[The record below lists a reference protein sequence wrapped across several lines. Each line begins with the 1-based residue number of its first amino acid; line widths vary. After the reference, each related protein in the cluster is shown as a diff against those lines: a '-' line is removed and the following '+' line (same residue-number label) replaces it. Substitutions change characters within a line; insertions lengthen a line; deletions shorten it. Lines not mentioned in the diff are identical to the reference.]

1 MVYFDMNSEG
11 DDRLRITAVAIVD
24 DKIQSRF
31 ETYGADEECIKKFAE
46 FLQDNGAFSGIRKTE
61 LKEVRMFNAISL
73 NSGSICLALLN
84 LYIGAVCLDMN
95 VQYDIDL
102 YSYIIERYSYLD
114 ICVDEVFDYFKVAN
128 KSVDGLHELSKKI
141 FEGGNVLILKEY
153 GYLENICKN
162 IKGIQ
167 KRSAFPGFFAS
178 NLSLD
183 LARLYINDI
192 QLFTEMFKMSV
203 EVTAES
209 KKEEFALILRMAEK
223 ELERIGKA
231 EDFTEKALEICPE
244 LKKFYPTQLTCNILD
259 GENRIGANLIEISYK
274 NTKILVE
281 CGEELEPSER
291 GEKIRKEILTKR
303 YNACVVTHSH
313 PDHSGLIE
321 QISKKTEVFIG
332 EKAKVFLPKIVREN
346 KHVKSYGKKFAIGQI
361 NITPYLCD
369 HSSYDSYMLSFEA
382 GGKTV
387 LYTGD
392 FRGTGRKNYD
402 KLLMRLPE
410 NIDTLICEH
419 TNDYDGESYTEEI
432 IERKLAEYMSGDK
445 DVYVLCAVSNIDRIV
460 SVYKAC
466 NRSKRKLWVDLAQA
480 KILNDIGGSIPHPR
494 SHKNISVF
502 DKSMKKL
509 YDSSAPL
516 TVLVRAS
523 MADCCAELM
532 KARGNSVLIY
542 SMWSGYLKGEHAKED
557 IVKFTEK
564 AKIANADIKTLHIS
578 GHASN
583 SEIKRLIEKV
593 KPENV
598 VYVHNKP
605 LIDNSTDC
613 REVE

>member
-1 MVYFDMNSEG
+1 M
-11 DDRLRITAVAIVD
+11 
-24 DKIQSRF
+24 
-31 ETYGADEECIKKFAE
+31 
-46 FLQDNGAFSGIRKTE
+46 
-61 LKEVRMFNAISL
+61 
-73 NSGSICLALLN
+73 
-84 LYIGAVCLDMN
+84 
-95 VQYDIDL
+95 
-102 YSYIIERYSYLD
+102 
-114 ICVDEVFDYFKVAN
+114 
-128 KSVDGLHELSKKI
+128 
-141 FEGGNVLILKEY
+141 
-153 GYLENICKN
+153 
-162 IKGIQ
+162 
-167 KRSAFPGFFAS
+167 
-178 NLSLD
+178 
-183 LARLYINDI
+183 
-192 QLFTEMFKMSV
+192 
-203 EVTAES
+203 
-209 KKEEFALILRMAEK
+209 
-223 ELERIGKA
+223 
-231 EDFTEKALEICPE
+231 
-244 LKKFYPTQLTCNILD
+244 
-259 GENRIGANLIEISYK
+259 
-274 NTKILVE
+274 
-281 CGEELEPSER
+281 
-291 GEKIRKEILTKR
+291 
-303 YNACVVTHSH
+303 
-313 PDHSGLIE
+313 
-321 QISKKTEVFIG
+321 
-332 EKAKVFLPKIVREN
+332 REN

-445 DVYVLCAVSNIDRIV
+445 DVYVLCAASNIDRIV

-466 NRSKRKLWVDLAQA
+466 NRSKRKLWVDLEQA

-564 AKIANADIKTLHIS
+564 AKTANADIKTLHIS

-613 REVE
+613 RAVE